1 MELMGSKGEL
11 SAGYKLVPWSCW
23 DQWKFV
29 KESIFSSS
37 PDAVG
42 TALQKIS
49 AWRSRGC
56 LPVPIDVTAAFIE
69 IQQKDP
75 FFRRDPI
82 NSSSESDEML
92 SMLYSMTIIRLVNC
106 FVAHKK
112 TKYSISELAD
122 AAGIPRVLVDI
133 RHESS
138 HRDLPSLRLV
148 RLASLKALDWLKH
161 NYWEPQNDAIPDVR
175 KEIRSRL
182 LEMTYLL
189 KTKNSHKSSS
199 NTKQRRLMGTTV
211 LRVGNKLSSQITAK
225 LQSSKNVSMKQISKI
240 VRIIARL
247 YSSYPSEV
255 VSVLL
260 ELFQLEIPGF
270 SESIDLEHSDD
281 SSVGVSGSTSSMD
294 ELKSIITKLSSKRPR
309 LLLSMLKNVLEMI
322 EVSFVKIQ
330 KGEYDIYSSQ
340 DHANIHCMSNLC
352 SLSPWLIMNIKM
364 LKDSGLIRLIDEAEV
379 LPIHKNTL
387 PKVSL
392 SMLLRK
398 CLTLSVHDKH
408 LLDSVW
414 LLVEMLG
421 DTSVKERLK
430 KLPLL
435 SLKSSDSM
443 EGPTYPDTGSMLLQE
458 EDVVKNAT
466 DNLEIMKLNL
476 KSRRKRINGNN
487 SDTTSIWTVAKSWT
501 SCPIGMLPC
510 SFSSTAV
517 LPVLDKFDNEL
528 ETDVGT
534 NKDAVLNCSA
544 ASDGLLDCHTEPSEV
559 GNAFKKLKPSLDD
572 VQCVDC
578 SETTCPMEGRL
589 LIYGMWIKV
598 SEEELQAIESN
609 IRTFC

>member
-1 MELMGSKGEL
+1 M
-11 SAGYKLVPWSCW
+11 
-23 DQWKFV
+23 
-29 KESIFSSS
+29 
-37 PDAVG
+37 
-42 TALQKIS
+42 
-49 AWRSRGC
+49 
-56 LPVPIDVTAAFIE
+56 
-69 IQQKDP
+69 
-75 FFRRDPI
+75 
-82 NSSSESDEML
+82 
-92 SMLYSMTIIRLVNC
+92 
-106 FVAHKK
+106 
-112 TKYSISELAD
+112 
-122 AAGIPRVLVDI
+122 
-133 RHESS
+133 RHTYRQLCMAEVCGGQG
-138 HRDLPSLRLV
+138 V
-148 RLASLKALDWLKH
+148 RLCVWWRCVAGLPADRTGSGLHIASCLD
-161 NYWEPQNDAIPDVR
+161 Y
-175 KEIRSRL
+175 
-182 LEMTYLL
+182 YL
-189 KTKNSHKSSS
+189 
-199 NTKQRRLMGTTV
+199 
-211 LRVGNKLSSQITAK
+211 
-225 LQSSKNVSMKQISKI
+225 ISKI

-260 ELFQLEIPGF
+260 ELFQLQIPGF
-270 SESIDLEHSDD
+270 SESIDMEHSDD
-281 SSVGVSGSTSSMD
+281 SNIGASGSTSSMD
-294 ELKSIITKLSSKRPR
+294 ELKSIIIKLSSKRPR

-322 EVSFVKIQ
+322 EVSFEKIQ

-340 DHANIHCMSNLC
+340 DHSNIHHMSNLC

-398 CLTLSVHDKH
+398 CLILSVHDKH
-408 LLDSVW
+408 LLDSVR

-435 SLKSSDSM
+435 SLKSTDSM

-458 EDVVKNAT
+458 EDAVKNAT

-476 KSRRKRINGNN
+476 KSRRKRINGSD
-487 SDTTSIWTVAKSWT
+487 SDTTSTWTIAKSWT

-528 ETDVGT
+528 ETDVGE
-534 NKDAVLNCSA
+534 NKHTVLGCSA
-544 ASDGLLDCHTEPSEV
+544 ASDGLLDCHTEPLEV

-589 LIYGMWIKV
+589 LIHSMWIKV
-598 SEEELQAIESN
+598 SEEELQAIKSN
-609 IRTFC
+609 IRTFR

>member
-1 MELMGSKGEL
+1 MELMGSESEL

-75 FFRRDPI
+75 FFRRDPM

-161 NYWEPQNDAIPDVR
+161 NYWEPQKDAIPDVR

-199 NTKQRRLMGTTV
+199 NMKQRRPMGTTV

-398 CLTLSVHDKH
+398 CLTLSVHGKH

-435 SLKSSDSM
+435 SLKSLDSM

-476 KSRRKRINGNN
+476 KSRRKRINGSD

-501 SCPIGMLPC
+501 SCPI
-510 SFSSTAV
+510 
-517 LPVLDKFDNEL
+517 D
-528 ETDVGT
+528 
-534 NKDAVLNCSA
+534 KDAVLNCSA
-544 ASDGLLDCHTEPSEV
+544 ASYGLLDCHTEPSEV

-589 LIYGMWIKV
+589 LIHGMWIKV

>member
-1 MELMGSKGEL
+1 MIDISSVLN
-11 SAGYKLVPWSCW
+11 ACN
-23 DQWKFV
+23 FV
-29 KESIFSSS
+29 LDF
-37 PDAVG
+37 
-42 TALQKIS
+42 L
-49 AWRSRGC
+49 
-56 LPVPIDVTAAFIE
+56 L
-69 IQQKDP
+69 
-75 FFRRDPI
+75 
-82 NSSSESDEML
+82 L
-92 SMLYSMTIIRLVNC
+92 RLVNC

-112 TKYSISELAD
+112 TKCSISELAD

-133 RHESS
+133 RHG
-138 HRDLPSLRLV
+138 
-148 RLASLKALDWLKH
+148 
-161 NYWEPQNDAIPDVR
+161 
-175 KEIRSRL
+175 
-182 LEMTYLL
+182 
-189 KTKNSHKSSS
+189 
-199 NTKQRRLMGTTV
+199 LMGTTV

-225 LQSSKNVSMKQISKI
+225 LQSSKNGISPSSLVREEDGRRGERKERKKRWRDEGEGGKERKRKEEEEAQEEEEEGGKGDEISKI

-260 ELFQLEIPGF
+260 EFFQLQSPGI
-270 SESIDLEHSDD
+270 SESIDIEQSDD
-281 SSVGVSGSTSSMD
+281 SNVGVSGSTSSMD

-322 EVSFVKIQ
+322 EVNFEKIQ

-340 DHANIHCMSNLC
+340 DHANIHHMSNLC
-352 SLSPWLIMNIKM
+352 SLSPWLIINIKM
-364 LKDSGLIRLIDEAEV
+364 LKDSDLIRLTDEAEV
-379 LPIHKNTL
+379 LPIHKNIL

-408 LLDSVW
+408 LLDSVR

-421 DTSVKERLK
+421 DTLVKERLK

-435 SLKSSDSM
+435 SLKSLDSM

-458 EDVVKNAT
+458 EGVVKNVT
-466 DNLEIMKLNL
+466 DNLEIMKLKL
-476 KSRRKRINGNN
+476 KSRRKRINGSD
-487 SDTTSIWTVAKSWT
+487 SDTTSVWTVAKSWT

-517 LPVLDKFDNEL
+517 LPLLDKFDNEL

-534 NKDAVLNCSA
+534 NKDTVLNGSA
-544 ASDGLLDCHTEPSEV
+544 ASDGILDCHTEPSEV

-589 LIYGMWIKV
+589 LINGMWIKV

-609 IRTFC
+609 ITTFC